1 MFGMLKNDAGASLTQ
16 PSEPAHG
23 AKNSWTTPAF
33 KFWNIVIWLRQTLI
47 LDVMKRTLYM

>member
-23 AKNSWTTPAF
+23 TWKEQLDSASTYNF
-33 KFWNIVIWLRQTLI
+33 KLH
-47 LDVMKRTLYM
+47 